1 MKKWKRSLVSGVL
14 AMIMILGLAVGCNTQ
29 DSGESSSSTTS
40 DVSTDSSTDSPESN
54 KPTGTNLF
62 SDEDYEKGFNIYGTG
77 INGATR
83 DLQKTIVFTEGTR
96 PVWSIAQWYSQNHLD
111 QGTVTDNANLF
122 KIQDQSKTFQL
133 NKKTGAIT
141 MGINA
146 SKEFTGVQTPA
157 SVSAFWPHLLLEQ
170 TNAPVKMKDC
180 NTMRAYLKFRID
192 RANDCSSEFGSVAIQ
207 MQAQFAWFIY
217 VKNVNSE
224 SSGYNEFLWFGFNIY
239 NPKALYAP
247 TVSQQD
253 FAGGTA
259 GNYIY
264 SLGAAKWN
272 NNQRVKIGD
281 TVELNV
287 DMFTA
292 VNEALDK
299 AHAAGFMTGTT
310 IDDVAITGTNI
321 GFEVFDVWDIQTTI
335 FDMGVYY
342 T

>member
-1 MKKWKRSLVSGVL
+1 MKKWKNGLICAVLAITTLLVS
-14 AMIMILGLAVGCNTQ
+14 AVGC
-29 DSGESSSSTTS
+29 GGGK
-40 DVSTDSSTDSPESN
+40 TDSSSADSSSAGSVESQ

-62 SDEDYEKGFNIYGTG
+62 ADEDYNNGFNIYGTG

-83 DLQKTIVFTEGTR
+83 DLQKTITFTQGTK
-96 PVWSIAQWYSQNHLD
+96 PVWSIAQWFSQNHLD
-111 QGTVTDNANLF
+111 QGTVTDTANLF
-122 KIQDQSKTFQL
+122 KIQDTSKLFQL

-141 MGINA
+141 MGLDG
-146 SKEFTGVQTPA
+146 SKDFTGVQTPT
-157 SVSAFWPHLLLEQ
+157 SVAAFWPHLLLEQ

-180 NTMRAYLKFRID
+180 DTMRAYLKFRID
-192 RANDCSSEFGSVAIQ
+192 RANDCSSMFGSVAIQ

-217 VKNVNSE
+217 VKNVNADSP
-224 SSGYNEFLWFGFNIY
+224 GYNEFLWFGFNIY

-253 FAGGTA
+253 YAGGTA

-281 TVELNV
+281 TVELNM

-292 VNEALDK
+292 VQEGLDK
-299 AHAAGFMTGTT
+299 AHAAGFMTGST
-310 IDDVAITGTNI
+310 IDDVAITGMNI

-335 FDMGVYY
+335 FDLGVYY

>member
-1 MKKWKRSLVSGVL
+1 MKKWKKGFICGLL
-14 AMIMILGLAVGCNTQ
+14 AMTMILGSAVGCDN
-29 DSGESSSSTTS
+29 GEGDTSSVSSTSSSASY
-40 DVSTDSSTDSPESN
+40 

-62 SDEDYEKGFNIYGTG
+62 SDEDYENGFNIYGTG
-77 INGATR
+77 INGSTR
-83 DLQKTIVFTEGTR
+83 DLQKTITFKANTS
-96 PVWSIAQWYSQNHLD
+96 PVWSVAQWFSQHHLD

-122 KIQDQSKTFQL
+122 KIQDEAKIFQL

-141 MGINA
+141 MGLNA

-157 SVSAFWPHLLLEQ
+157 SVAAFWPHLLLEQ

-180 NTMRAYLKFRID
+180 DTMRAYLKFRID
-192 RANDCSSEFGSVAIQ
+192 RATDCSAQFGNVAIQ

-217 VKNVNSE
+217 VKNVNPDSP
-224 SSGYNEFLWFGFNIY
+224 GYNEFLWFGFNIY

-247 TVSQQD
+247 TISQQD
-253 FAGGTA
+253 YAGGTA

-264 SLGAAKWN
+264 SIGAAKWN
-272 NNQRVKIGD
+272 NNKRVKIGD

-292 VNEALDK
+292 VQEGLDK

-310 IDDVAITGTNI
+310 MEDVAITGMNI
-321 GFEVFDVWDIQTTI
+321 GFEVFDVWDMQTTI
-335 FDMGVYY
+335 FDLGVYY